1 MSDWVTTFIETIGY
15 PGIYVL
21 MIVEIFLPIVQ
32 SEIVMTFSGFTAS
45 RGDLDIRLATVAGVA
60 GSQTGSL
67 ALFAVARR
75 FSEDQVDDF
84 LAKYGRWLG
93 FTHDNLERGQDFFR
107 RHDQW
112 GVVIGRLVP
121 GLRAFIAIPAGI
133 QDMAWGRFFVLNLA
147 GTAFWVSVLTWL
159 GSILGDNYDAVDQY
173 SSYITNAMLLAVGA
187 FVLYRLYRVLR
198 HHLGDEPAPS

>member
-15 PGIYVL
+15 PGIYLL
-21 MIVEIFLPIVQ
+21 MIIEIFLPIVQ

-45 RGDLDIRLATVAGVA
+45 RGDLDIRLAAVAGIA

-67 ALFAVARR
+67 ALFALARR
-75 FSEDQVDDF
+75 FDEDQVDDF

-112 GVVIGRLVP
+112 AVVIGRLVP

-133 QDMAWGRFFVLNLA
+133 QGMGWGRFFVLNLA

-159 GSILGDNYDAVDQY
+159 GSVLGDNYDAVEQY
-173 SSYITNAMLLAVGA
+173 SSYITNAMLVAVGL
-187 FVLYRLYRVLR
+187 FILYRLYRVAR
-198 HHLGDEPAPS
+198 HHFGDGAAAS

>member
-15 PGIYVL
+15 PGIYLL
-21 MIVEIFLPIVQ
+21 MIIEIFLPIVQ

-45 RGDLDIRLATVAGVA
+45 RGDLDIRLAAVAGIA

-67 ALFAVARR
+67 ALFALARR
-75 FSEDQVDDF
+75 FDEDQVDDF

-107 RHDQW
+107 RHDRW

-133 QDMAWGRFFVLNLA
+133 QGMGWGRFFVLNLA
-147 GTAFWVSVLTWL
+147 GTAFWVTVLTWL
-159 GSILGDNYDAVDQY
+159 GSVLGDNYDAVEQY
-173 SSYITNAMLLAVGA
+173 SSYITNAMLVAVGL
-187 FVLYRLYRVLR
+187 FILYRLYRVAR
-198 HHLGDEPAPS
+198 HHLGGSATAS

>member
-1 MSDWVTTFIETIGY
+1 MSDWITTFIETIGY
-15 PGIYVL
+15 PGIYLL
-21 MIVEIFLPIVQ
+21 MILEIFLPIVQ

-45 RGDLDIRLATVAGVA
+45 RGALDIRLAALAGIA

-67 ALFAVARR
+67 ALFALARR

-84 LAKYGRWLG
+84 LVSYGRWLG
-93 FTHDNLERGQDFFR
+93 FTHENLERGQDFFR

-133 QDMAWGRFFVLNLA
+133 QGMGWGRFFALNLA

-159 GSILGDNYDAVDQY
+159 GSVLGDNYDAVDEY
-173 SSYITNAMLLAVGA
+173 SSYITNVMLAAVA
-187 FVLYRLYRVLR
+187 LFVVYRLYRVAR
-198 HHLGDEPAPS
+198 HHFSGDSAVS